1 MTTGAPPYP
10 LGALLRSYRVPSGHY
25 DELLEAPGRPRP
37 HWAAFFAHAGGL
49 GPEDLTQAQQRIAR
63 QLHENGVTYNV
74 HATGGSPRPWS
85 LDVLPHIMPAAEW
98 EELSTSL
105 RQVARLLDA
114 IAADIYGDQRLLR
127 ENVIPPALVFGH
139 RGFFRACHGFRPA
152 SGVYLHQVALDL
164 ARGPDGTW
172 RLMATRAQA
181 PSGAGYALENRLT
194 VSRIFPDAFREQRVS
209 RLAPF
214 FRTLQE
220 TLLEGAPHE
229 GSPPH
234 IVLLTPG
241 PYNETYF
248 EHAYLSRYLGF
259 TLVEGADLTVR
270 DDRVYLKTVT
280 GLRPVHGIL
289 RRLDD
294 DYCDQLELRA
304 DSTLGVSGLTQA
316 WRAGKVTMANAFG
329 MSVLESPALA
339 VFLPAV
345 CEHLL
350 GEPLR
355 LGLPRSWWC
364 GDLHASN
371 APLGRLHEL
380 MIKPAIPEPHSQA
393 VDGASLD
400 TGGHLAWIERI
411 HMAPDR
417 YVLEEYVPL
426 SHVPVWH
433 NGALISRTLVMRVF
447 LASDGEGDYRVLP
460 GGLSRIAG
468 SERQIVS
475 GQRGGGSK
483 DTWVLSERPVERFSM
498 LPGRLRVED
507 IVRSER
513 MVSSRAAEHL
523 FWMGRYAERAENSAR
538 LLRAVLSRIHQ
549 GDPVVSSGSATIVAT
564 CRRHGL
570 LPASDAPQSSVRS
583 EHDFQ
588 RVLIQGLF
596 DPSEA
601 QSLAFNVEQAV
612 RVAGAVRD
620 RLSTDN
626 WRVLNQLAASLS
638 RTSTIAIG
646 LADALDVLDRAILA
660 MVAVG
665 GLEMAHMTRD
675 DGWRFMSLG
684 RHLERLL
691 YVTTTVAQVKA
702 SDRFEDAALL
712 EWLLD
717 LSDSIITYRAR
728 YMGRGEWLAVADLLL
743 FDARNP
749 RSAAF
754 QLAKLAK
761 HVPLLPD
768 ADLHAL
774 VAGLERLARRRM
786 AETDSRELFPHA
798 DMIGEFLE
806 SSEQLAL
813 HLSDA
818 LTLRY
823 FSHVYEPARATLI

>member
-1 MTTGAPPYP
+1 LTTAPPYP
-10 LGALLRSYRVPSGHY
+10 SSALLRDYRVPAGHY
-25 DELLEAPGRPRP
+25 DELLESPGKPRP
-37 HWAAFFAHAGGL
+37 HWAAFFAHTRDI
-49 GPEDLTQAQQRIAR
+49 GPEDLTLAQQRIAR

-74 HATGGSPRPWS
+74 HATGAPPRPWA
-85 LDVLPHIMPAAEW
+85 LDVLPHIVPAAEW
-98 EELSTSL
+98 EELSIAL
-105 RQVARLLDA
+105 RQLARLLGA
-114 IAADIYGDQRLLR
+114 IAADTYGEQRLLS
-127 ENVIPPALVFGH
+127 EGVIPPALVFGH
-139 RGFFRACHGFRPA
+139 RGFLRACYGFRPA
-152 SGVYLHQVALDL
+152 SGVYLQQVAFDL
-164 ARGPDGTW
+164 ARGPDGVW

-194 VSRIFPDAFREQRVS
+194 VSRVFPDAFREQHVS

-214 FRTLQE
+214 FRSLQE
-220 TLLEGAPHE
+220 MLLAGAPHE
-229 GSPPH
+229 GTPPH

-241 PYNETYF
+241 PFNETYF

-259 TLVEGADLTVR
+259 TLVEGADLTAR

-294 DYCDQLELRA
+294 DFCDQLELRA
-304 DSTLGVSGLTQA
+304 DSTLGVPGLMQA
-316 WRAGKVTMANAFG
+316 WRAGKVMIANAFG
-329 MSVLESPALA
+329 MSVLESPALTA
-339 VFLPAV
+339 YLPAV
-345 CEHLL
+345 CQHLF

-355 LGLPRSWWC
+355 VTLPASWWC
-364 GDLHASN
+364 GDRGGAS
-371 APLGRLHEL
+371 APLSRLHEL
-380 MIKPAIPEPHSQA
+380 MIKPSMPDPHSQA
-393 VDGASLD
+393 IDGASLD
-400 TGGHLAWIERI
+400 SSGHLAWIERI

-426 SHVPVWH
+426 SHAPVWH
-433 NGALISRTLVMRVF
+433 AGKLESRTLVMRVF
-447 LASDGEGDYRVLP
+447 LAADGHGDYHVLP
-460 GGLSRIAG
+460 GALSRIAG
-468 SERQIVS
+468 SERQVVS

-498 LPGRLRVED
+498 LPGRLRIED

-513 MVSSRAAEHL
+513 MVSSRAGEHL
-523 FWMGRYAERAENSAR
+523 FWMGRYAERSENSAR
-538 LLRAVLSRIHQ
+538 LLRAVLSRIYQ
-549 GDPVVSSGSATIVAT
+549 GDSLVSVGSETILAT

-570 LPASDAPQSSVRS
+570 LPAAATKSSGAWS
-583 EHDFQ
+583 AQDFQ
-588 RVLIQGLF
+588 QALIHGLF
-596 DPSEA
+596 DTTTA
-601 QSLAFNVEQAV
+601 HSLAFNVDQTV
-612 RVAGAVRD
+612 RVAGTVRD

-626 WRVLNQLAASLS
+626 WRVLNQLSASLTG
-638 RTSTIAIG
+638 RPARALG
-646 LADALDVLDRAILA
+646 LADALDVIDRAILS

-702 SDRFEDAALL
+702 SDLFEDPALL

-743 FDARNP
+743 FDGRNP

-754 QLAKLAK
+754 QLSKLAK

-768 ADLHAL
+768 ADLQAL
-774 VAGLERLARRRM
+774 ATGLERLAERRM
-786 AETDSRELFPHA
+786 VEPETLELFPHE
-798 DMIGEFLE
+798 DMIADFLE